1 MIGEKIPL
9 IVFTVILVSITPQVF
24 AQEDVDVLLQETN
37 GVLIEQQKIIFEVGR
52 DPDVRVKHVI
62 ETGFWN
68 EERPRIIEIMP
79 GSHSNPSVLDEDGY
93 KLNFSYDAETFEKS
107 NYIILNQKVSSYDLV
122 VEYDLVNFMK
132 LNENIWKK
140 EIKFPFDVMVMV
152 EENIDLIFVNSRPI
166 DVSDASGINC
176 VGCFMT
182 LEIFDDTEIFTELIS
197 YNEKK
202 FAIDV
207 LSNKMI
213 TQMEFVGGGSDILNF
228 GVENSDQLI
237 VLKIPL
243 ELFLNP
249 FDVYF
254 TENKDTQLNQEDKIR
269 KTEFNQNDSHVSVS
283 FRTNNEGIIS
293 IVGATQEEHQ
303 KKLEQIQQRMEG
315 EKASK
320 PIVEKEKGIA
330 IPIPGTNQMYNEE
343 TVNQENNQPKLS
355 FEDELKKTSSN
366 NQVNNSMIVGVI
378 SAIIVAII
386 VAIIIGVIVKIK
398 KN

>member
-1 MIGEKIPL
+1 M
-9 IVFTVILVSITPQVF
+9 
-24 AQEDVDVLLQETN
+24 N
-37 GVLIEQQKIIFEVGR
+37 
-52 DPDVRVKHVI
+52 
-62 ETGFWN
+62 
-68 EERPRIIEIMP
+68 
-79 GSHSNPSVLDEDGY
+79 
-93 KLNFSYDAETFEKS
+93 
-107 NYIILNQKVSSYDLV
+107 
-122 VEYDLVNFMK
+122 
-132 LNENIWKK
+132 
-140 EIKFPFDVMVMV
+140 
-152 EENIDLIFVNSRPI
+152 LIFVNSRPI

-366 NQVNNSMIVGVI
+366 NQVDNSMIVGVI